1 MTPPNDSIPMEGEVQ
16 KWSDNDDKK
25 LSAESG
31 SWPVP
36 ALVARAGERGAYR
49 FLEFFAAQ
57 IRNPNTRVAYFRDVC
72 SFFVWCEKRRVRELS
87 EIRSAHVASYIE
99 RLTKT
104 HAAPSVKQHLAAI
117 RMLFNW
123 LVVGQIV
130 EHNPAAVVRGP
141 KHVVKKGKTPVLLGE
156 EARKLLDSVKTE
168 TVIGL
173 RDRAFIALL
182 VYTFA
187 RVSAA
192 VHMQVDDVYIQGR
205 RLWVRL
211 HEKGGK
217 EHTLPCHHELE
228 EYLEVY
234 MEAVGVKG
242 EKGTPLFRAVSKKT
256 KQLTER
262 GITRI
267 EAYRMV
273 KRRAIE
279 AGILSPIGCH
289 TFRATGIT
297 QYLKNGGKLEHAQQI
312 AAHESPRTT
321 KLYDRREDEVTLD
334 EVERIV
340 F

>member
-1 MTPPNDSIPMEGEVQ
+1 MEGELQ
-16 KWSDNDDKK
+16 IFNGNGDEK
-25 LSAESG
+25 LPAEMRN
-31 SWPVP
+31 VTLP
-36 ALVARAGERGAYR
+36 AIVMAAGERGAYR

-57 IRNPNTRVAYFRDVC
+57 IRNPNTRAAYFWNVC
-72 SFFVWCEKRRVRELS
+72 NFFAWCERRHVRELS
-87 EIRSAHVASYIE
+87 GIRSAHVASYIE

-130 EHNPAAVVRGP
+130 EHNPAAAVRGP

-156 EARKLLDSVKTE
+156 EARKLLDSIKTE
-168 TVIGL
+168 TIIGL
-173 RDRAFIALL
+173 RDRAFIGLL
-182 VYTFA
+182 IYTFA

-192 VHMQVDDVYIQGR
+192 VHIQVDDVYIQGR

-228 EYLEVY
+228 EYVEVY
-234 MEAVGVKG
+234 MEAAGIKG

-256 KQLTER
+256 KQLTGRE
-262 GITRI
+262 ITRI
-267 EAYRMV
+267 EAYRLV
-273 KRRAIE
+273 KRRARS

-321 KLYDRREDEVTLD
+321 KLYDRRDDEVTLD